1 MNMSIK
7 AGIAGA
13 LALAGVAAHATIAQP
28 SSGASDAILF
38 AEVVNSAGTKLIA
51 SYAGDTGLSIASFSS
66 LSGTKTV
73 LGSDANLAA
82 LFAADTAG
90 SGDQVLF
97 SVQGGQFTSDPG
109 TYITTTTNNNT
120 GQLHNVN
127 TNVLFNSFQGI
138 DGDVGTINGNL
149 SNSTFSVEAA
159 AAGSA
164 GNFDTTNT
172 ASIAFWDGGEVATA
186 NTANGTADNLYK
198 VVATNPN
205 SLTSPATYTLEG
217 TASLTSAGLVIAAGT
232 PPTVPLPA
240 AVWLLGSG
248 LLGLT
253 GVARRKLKV

>member
-13 LALAGVAAHATIAQP
+13 LALVGVAAHASIAQP

-38 AEVVNSAGTKLIA
+38 AEVVNAAGTKLLA

-82 LFAADTAG
+82 LFAADA

-109 TYITTTTNNNT
+109 TYITTTTNNST

-127 TNVLFNSFQGI
+127 TNVLSNSFQGI
-138 DGDVGTINGNL
+138 DSDVATINGNL

-159 AAGSA
+159 SASGA

-172 ASIAFWDGGEVATA
+172 VSIAFWDGGEVATA
-186 NTANGTADNLYK
+186 NTANGTADSLYK

-205 SLTSPATYTLEG
+205 SLVSPATSTLVG
-217 TASLTSAGLVIAAGT
+217 TASLTAAGLVISANSTT
-232 PPTVPLPA
+232 PPVPLPA
-240 AVWLLGSG
+240 AIWLLGSG